1 MTGDEQT
8 AGSERRFPLLALVR
22 ASYNFVFE
30 YKTLLPFVLL
40 QPALIYLGF
49 SLLLD
54 IGGFETSGEESF
66 GRDLQGHVSFSVNGV
81 ALMLVLFA
89 PASLLFVAWHRV
101 ILLAGAGGPPRWFY
115 APRKRHW
122 KYFGYMSAGLFAGMF
137 SLVFSAIAATVIM
150 AFLASLAGF
159 LALILYYL
167 FMATLPAAYVILFVR
182 FSFIFPAIA
191 VDEALGLSDAWY
203 QTTSITWPLSVG
215 FLLCFL
221 PGILLL
227 LAMNVTFFDVI
238 KGSGGVPIWL
248 EAANLFV
255 LSYSSLVAAT
265 FISFSFQSATGWLA
279 PHQRNSAQD
288 QN

>member
-1 MTGDEQT
+1 MTDNEPE
-8 AGSERRFPLLALVR
+8 AGSVRRFPLLALVR

-30 YKTLLPFVLL
+30 YKMLLPFVLL
-40 QPALIYLGF
+40 QPALIYLGLL
-49 SLLLD
+49 LLLD
-54 IGGFETSGEESF
+54 IGGFDSSGGEGP
-66 GRDLQGHVSFSVNGV
+66 GRDLEGHVTFSVNGV

-89 PASLLFVAWHRV
+89 PASLLFVAWHRI
-101 ILLAGAGGPPRWFY
+101 ILLANAGGPPYWFY

-122 KYFGYMSAGLFAGMF
+122 KYFGYMSAGLFAGIF

-159 LALILYYL
+159 LALLFYYL
-167 FMATLPAAYVILFVR
+167 FLATLPAAYVILFVK

-191 VDEALGLSDAWY
+191 IDEPIGLSDAWY
-203 QTTSITWPLSVG
+203 RTMSITWPLSVG

-221 PGILLL
+221 PGVLLL
-227 LAMNVTFFDVI
+227 LAMNVALFDVI

-255 LSYSSLVAAT
+255 LSYSSLVAVT
-265 FISFSFQSATGWLA
+265 FISFSFQSVTGWID
-279 PHQRNSAQD
+279 PNQRNSAQA